1 MKFDSIFELQ
11 KILKKIGFSD
21 FLLKTKEIPDNLEKE
36 QKALILAEIAAE
48 FIINNLSDVKEEIYI
63 FLNKETEFKIEEL
76 KIMDFNEVFSLL
88 QDIFKNGIP
97 QIIIDQFKKKM

>member
-48 FIINNLSDVKEEIYI
+48 FIINNLSDVREEIYI